1 MVALVGG
8 LIALLLGIIG
18 LVGWWKEFLWL
29 LKGVIPPILILGG
42 LLATY
47 LGAEEMKDKR
57 RTESEA
63 AMEPFAPAA
72 EDAERY
78 KQEVA
83 ELKAKLASMEDEEKA
98 GEPGD
103 QPAEENKPPAEKPAE
118 DK

>member
-18 LVGWWKEFLWL
+18 IFAWWDEFLWL

-42 LLATY
+42 ILAAY

-57 RTESEA
+57 RAEGEA
-63 AMEPFAPAA
+63 TMEPFTPAA
-72 EDAERY
+72 GGDDDAERY

-83 ELKAKLASMEDEEKA
+83 ELKAKLAAMEETGEEKK
-98 GEPGD
+98 
-103 QPAEENKPPAEKPAE
+103 EE
-118 DK
+118 

>member
-18 LVGWWKEFLWL
+18 LFSWWKEFLWL

-57 RTESEA
+57 RAESEA

-72 EDAERY
+72 EDADRY

-83 ELKAKLASMEDEEKA
+83 DLKAKLAAMEQTDKTKPA
-98 GEPGD
+98 GE
-103 QPAEENKPPAEKPAE
+103 A
-118 DK
+118 